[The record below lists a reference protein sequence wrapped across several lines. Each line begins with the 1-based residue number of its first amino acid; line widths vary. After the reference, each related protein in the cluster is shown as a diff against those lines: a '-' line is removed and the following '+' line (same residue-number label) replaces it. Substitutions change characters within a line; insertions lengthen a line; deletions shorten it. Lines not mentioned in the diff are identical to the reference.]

1 MEDRLEVAPLQKL
14 EEDKKGLREQVK
26 NIILTLENFTIS
38 SNTLK
43 KIIRSQRVR
52 YRKNGLRQGIKT

>member
-1 MEDRLEVAPLQKL
+1 MEDRLEVEPLQKL

-26 NIILTLENFTIS
+26 NIILTLEKFTIS

-43 KIIRSQRVR
+43 IIRSQRAH
-52 YRKNGLRQGIKT
+52 YSKNGLIQGIKT

>member
-1 MEDRLEVAPLQKL
+1 MKKLVNILDSTLEVAPPENFQKL

-26 NIILTLENFTIS
+26 NIILALEKFTIS

-43 KIIRSQRVR
+43 MINREPKS
-52 YRKNGLRQGIKT
+52 KL